1 MSTAFDVV
9 SQMSFRS
16 IGGLTYPGPDAM
28 DATVVSSK
36 QTVYVDLP
44 REFFQ
49 MITAVGPYLYRD
61 TVLLQKV
68 SLLNFICYVL
78 YIYEFFAKDLFFYKF
93 DIW

>member
-1 MSTAFDVV
+1 MSTAFDLIFRT
-9 SQMSFRS
+9 SFRS

-68 SLLNFICYVL
+68 SLLNSICYVL
-78 YIYEFFAKDLFFYKF
+78 YIYEFFCKRSVFL
-93 DIW
+93 